1 MEGII
6 TKLNSD
12 EIPELTAGLRELAA
26 RADLH
31 QTYIN
36 ASPLANELVQIWE
49 LAHKQSDVLG
59 NAGVE
64 ELCLAS
70 LAALLAS
77 AEAKS
82 AQRLAQHLLQ
92 SPFAFPRLRNLVER
106 RQKNAQESCL
116 CAFQVV
122 TRIAALDSH
131 LARELQYRLDFKNL
145 VAHALSGKQT
155 VALATLWGRFLA
167 QQQTGPSRRQVLES
181 SLGAYVLERLQDV
194 SLEMLNSEVLP
205 HLQLSPTATPAL
217 VKCMQFHP
225 DAAARE
231 RVLAVTLGLVKAAGH
246 DSKALMVV
254 VDALEPFGDFAHAE
268 VFAQCLQAVN
278 KKYAAAAVARKL
290 QRCKLE
296 PRNSFHW
303 FKMVSLL
310 CRFLEAGA
318 VPVDLPE
325 ELLTRPMLVRGLLF
339 NGNALVKLFTLD
351 LLAHV
356 LVGLG
361 RNAPSREV
369 LLRRLPE
376 VSLLMSFQALYQRTR
391 TEQDQVLYL
400 RSLRV
405 LELYAKLNLLSKFDP
420 MRFLPSRDDGEY
432 TNAVVWYHV
441 VRLIAA
447 SNVDGDLWLKVVD
460 GNSNTVLG
468 KVLEAYCRPPTASW
482 AKETKDTLQYLL
494 CLAFQG
500 IAKSTLLDVVEVC
513 GEEKLVTQTSK
524 RIVRFAMRGEG
535 ELKQVQAALLRLKK
549 ERNTGFDSN
558 AFALPYPNPKLRL
571 GMTLPQL
578 DLLMAKTSTCD
589 WAEELASPL
598 GELPGAT
605 GDSLLRTLFS
615 RLVRAFADQP
625 TKLSTLNNV
634 HAMLSARPKLPL
646 GLVLELN
653 AVLNSLSHS
662 PFPLAQNVLGDVQHY
677 FVAPAFLQDEA
688 HTTRTRALALCNPLS
703 SPGAR
708 FALARELLQAKDFE
722 AFAPLVEYD
731 KQLLLHPTVFEG
743 LFASQQVKWLRQAVE
758 QFPAQAS
765 FLANRFPDS
774 VDRLVLQSEHDPELR
789 ELVNRFSQLPGIF
802 SLLASRAKQPPLG
815 FATCSHGLALARANA
830 DHEALDCTVQVALLL
845 DVLPQTEAFATL
857 VLEHFDQ
864 LGLGK
869 LKQFTSKRL
878 IAKSAAKR
886 FAAVTLEETA
896 DKPSGQRIQAVT
908 HLVEVKRLKPL
919 RVLAMLLAWPH
930 LSLYHSA
937 QAELL
942 YRVLQRVVEEEEGE
956 VDWNA
961 LLQVVLPAYQA
972 MLTKKDLFL
981 RQVLHLIEA
990 KLPMALVKRGYS
1002 FGAQLADGKALVRGG
1017 LQDVAHAL
1025 QSCAWVL
1032 DSLDG
1037 RKLRIKADLSRGLV
1051 PEVAEDQSFSD
1062 GYDPSFMLRA
1072 LNFVLALHALDAKL
1086 PATADG
1092 AAVDQ
1097 EDHVDHRDDGN
1108 GEAEEEEDAALFQP
1122 KRWILGGQMEY
1133 VLHHLASN
1141 SVEVRM
1147 ESYACVQR
1155 FAQLLAR
1162 APGATTRFRDDVL
1175 VLLRAL
1181 KSGIATPNEQLS
1193 PLITTYA
1200 CEFLQTLCRGSLHNT
1215 LHYRIATRFLFSSTD
1230 SGWRLG
1236 DIPLFYE
1243 TVNSGSVVD
1252 FQAERAFTLGML
1264 ARGVLTKQD
1273 IAILHKRHCLEIA
1286 LTMFHTP
1293 MSDMATKRLILKLV
1307 HQVAAI
1313 KNGGALE
1320 VLRNGFAVFALS
1332 VVGECARDR
1341 DAMELAVKCSE
1352 ILKLLAQA
1360 RAPLFA
1366 RVRERDG
1373 KRLKQ
1378 SQRVGEQW
1386 FPRCEWSCDEAEMQF
1401 VSQSLSQAMLSLDG
1415 GGGGEEDEAGALFAN
1430 LLEMLLAQRGLLRL
1444 SCGELVRLI
1453 HADTAGKFTGK
1464 LLELVLGS
1472 TSLQVTTRQDL
1483 LPFGAE
1489 LFGFAIKHRQHHQQ
1503 QRAVFAWLCEVGQ
1516 LAPEL
1521 LPVRELL
1528 ACYDAAALE
1537 WVAELNQTCM
1547 VALSAKR
1554 CTARFAKKAQTE
1566 LVPDLLARVGGGGG
1580 ATTVLRD
1587 LFPVLLHE
1595 ALTDS
1600 EDGLAYYALVYRLA

>member
-12 EIPELTAGLRELAA
+12 EIPELTAGLRELEE
-26 RADLH
+26 RVDLH

-49 LAHKQSDVLG
+49 LAHRQSDVLG

-64 ELCLAS
+64 ELCLAN
-70 LAALLAS
+70 LAGLLAS
-77 AEAKS
+77 TETKS

-92 SPFAFPRLRNLVER
+92 STFAFPRLRNLVER
-106 RQKNAQESCL
+106 KQKNAQESCL
-116 CAFQVV
+116 LAFQVV
-122 TRIAALDSH
+122 TCIATLDSH

-145 VAHALSGKQT
+145 VAHELSAKQT

-167 QQQTGPSRRQVLES
+167 QQQTGASKRQLLES
-181 SLGAYVLERLQDV
+181 SLGAYVLERLQEV
-194 SLEMLNSEVLP
+194 SLEMLDSVVLP
-205 HLQLSPTATPAL
+205 HLQLSAIVTPAL
-217 VKCMQFHP
+217 IKCMQFHP
-225 DAAARE
+225 DVVARE
-231 RVLAVTLGLVKAAGH
+231 RVLAVTLDLIKATGH
-246 DSKALMVV
+246 DNKARMVV
-254 VDALEPFGDFAHAE
+254 MDAVEPFSDFAHAE
-268 VFAQCLQAVN
+268 VFAQCLHGVS
-278 KKYAAAAVARKL
+278 KKYAADVVARKL
-290 QRCKLE
+290 KRCKFE

-310 CRFLEAGA
+310 CRFLDDDA
-318 VPVDLPE
+318 VTVDIPE
-325 ELLTRPMLVRGLLF
+325 ELLTRQMLVRGLLF

-351 LLAHV
+351 LLAHL

-361 RNAPSREV
+361 KTTPSREV

-391 TEQDQVLYL
+391 TEQDQILYL

-420 MRFLPSRDDGEY
+420 MRFLPASDDDAGEY

-447 SNVDGDLWLKVVD
+447 SNVDKDLWLKVVD
-460 GNSNTVLG
+460 DNSNTVLG
-468 KVLEAYCRPPTASW
+468 KVLQAYCYPPTASL
-482 AKETKDTLQYLL
+482 AQETKDTLEYLL

-524 RIVRFAMRGEG
+524 RIVRFAMRGES
-535 ELKQVQAALLRLKK
+535 ELKQVQASLLRLKK
-549 ERNTGFDSN
+549 ERNAGFDSA
-558 AFALPYPNPKLRL
+558 AFALPYPNSKVQL
-571 GMTLPQL
+571 GLTLPQL
-578 DLLMAKTSTCD
+578 DLLITKTRKCD

-598 GELPGAT
+598 GGLVAT
-605 GDSLLRTLFS
+605 VGNWDSALRILFS
-615 RLVRAFADQP
+615 RLVNAFAKQP

-634 HAMLSARPKLPL
+634 HAMLSMRPVLPL
-646 GLVLELN
+646 DLVLELN
-653 AVLNSLSHS
+653 LVLNSLYKS
-662 PFPLAQNVLGDVQHY
+662 PFPLAQHVLGDVQYY
-677 FVAPAFLQDEA
+677 FVAPTFLLDKT
-688 HTTRTRALALCNPLS
+688 HTSRTRALALCNPLS
-703 SPGAR
+703 TQDR
-708 FALARELLQAKDFE
+708 RLVLARELLQAKDFE

-731 KQLLLHPTVFEG
+731 NHLLLHPAVFEVM
-743 LFASQQVKWLRQAVE
+743 FASLQVKWLQQAVE
-758 QFPAQAS
+758 QFPAEAS
-765 FLANRFPDS
+765 FLANRFPKS
-774 VDRLVLQSEHDPELR
+774 VDQLVSQSQNNHELR
-789 ELVNRFSQLPGIF
+789 KLANLFSQLPGIF
-802 SLLASRAKQPPLG
+802 SLLMSQEKQPPVG
-815 FATCSHGLALARANA
+815 FTTCSYHLTLARANA
-830 DHEALDCTVQVALLL
+830 DSNELDCTMQVASLL

-857 VLEHFDQ
+857 VLENFDQ
-864 LGLGK
+864 LGLNK

-878 IAKSAAKR
+878 IAKSVAKR
-886 FAAVTLEETA
+886 FAAITLEEMA
-896 DKPSGQRIQAVT
+896 DKPSGQRIQALSY
-908 HLVEVKRLKPL
+908 LVEMKRLKPHRL
-919 RVLAMLLAWPH
+919 LATLLAWPH

-942 YRVLQRVVEEEEGE
+942 YRVLQRVVEEEEEE

-961 LLQVVLPAYQA
+961 LLLVVLPAYQA

-990 KLPMALVKRGYS
+990 KFPMALVGKGFS
-1002 FGAQLADGKALVRGG
+1002 FGTQLVNGKALVHGG
-1017 LQDVAHAL
+1017 LQDVLYAL
-1025 QSCAWVL
+1025 QNCTWVL

-1037 RKLRIKADLSRGLV
+1037 RKLRMKAELNRGLV
-1051 PEVAEDQSFSD
+1051 PEITEDPSFSD

-1072 LNFVLALHALDAKL
+1072 LNFVLALHALDTKL
-1086 PATADG
+1086 PSTSVTKG
-1092 AAVDQ
+1092 NEPNEYVDDNEKG
-1097 EDHVDHRDDGN
+1097 EDTL
-1108 GEAEEEEDAALFQP
+1108 LFQP
-1122 KRWILGGQMEY
+1122 KRWILGGQMDY
-1133 VLHHLASN
+1133 ILHYLASN
-1141 SVEVRM
+1141 SLEVRM

-1162 APGATTRFRDDVL
+1162 TPGATTPFRDDVL

-1181 KSGIATPNEQLS
+1181 KSGISTPHEQLS

-1200 CEFLQTLCRGSLHNT
+1200 CEFLQTLCRGSMHNT

-1243 TVNSGSVVD
+1243 TVNSGSVLD

-1264 ARGVLTKQD
+1264 MRGVLTKQD
-1273 IAILHKRHCLEIA
+1273 ITILHKRHCLEIA

-1293 MSDMATKRLILKLV
+1293 MSDMPTKRLILKLI
-1307 HQVAAI
+1307 HQVATI

-1320 VLRNGFAVFALS
+1320 VLRNGFMVFALG
-1332 VVGECARDR
+1332 VIGECARDR
-1341 DAMELAVKCSE
+1341 DAMELAIKCSE

-1366 RVRERDG
+1366 RVRERDS
-1373 KRLKQ
+1373 KRLKL

-1386 FPRCEWSCDEAEMQF
+1386 FLRCEWSCDEAEMQF
-1401 VSQSLSQAMLSLDG
+1401 ASQSICQAVMTTACGDG
-1415 GGGGEEDEAGALFAN
+1415 KEDDGALFAN
-1430 LLEMLLAQRGLLRL
+1430 LLEVLLAQRGFLRL
-1444 SCGELVRLI
+1444 SCEELMRLI
-1453 HADTAGKFTGK
+1453 NANATTIGK

-1489 LFGFAIKHRQHHQQ
+1489 LFGFMIKHHNQHGKH
-1503 QRAVFAWLCEVGQ
+1503 QRAVFAWLCEVAQ

-1528 ACYDAAALE
+1528 ACYNTAELE
-1537 WVAELNQTCM
+1537 WMAELNQTCM
-1547 VALSAKR
+1547 IALSAMR
-1554 CTARFAKKAQTE
+1554 CTGQFAKKAQTK
-1566 LVPDLLARVGGGGG
+1566 LVPDLLAKVGGCLETDKGQ
-1580 ATTVLRD
+1580 ALRD
-1587 LFPVLLHE
+1587 LFPLLLHE

-1600 EDGLAYYALVYRLA
+1600 EDGLAYYAFVNRLA